1 MVAIKLLGE
10 QFMNI
15 YIEKKRITLTS
26 SESRIVKRTIKSDI
40 RQVWEFVTQGK
51 RFQLKNPSL
60 AKQLVKKYSGDKADE
75 TID

>member
-10 QFMNI
+10 QYLFSDFYTTTDAVRAGAQYFAGFNSLQL
-15 YIEKKRITLTS
+15 LT
-26 SESRIVKRTIKSDI
+26 
-40 RQVWEFVTQGK
+40 FVTQGK

>member
-1 MVAIKLLGE
+1 
-10 QFMNI
+10 MNI

-51 RFQLKNPSL
+51 RFQLKSLSL

>member
-1 MVAIKLLGE
+1 
-10 QFMNI
+10 MNI

-51 RFQLKNPSL
+51 RFQLKSRSL

>member
-1 MVAIKLLGE
+1 
-10 QFMNI
+10 MNI

-40 RQVWEFVTQGK
+40 RQVWEFVTQGN
-51 RFQLKNPSL
+51 RFQLKSPSL

>member
-1 MVAIKLLGE
+1 
-10 QFMNI
+10 MNI

-51 RFQLKNPSL
+51 RFQLKSPSL
-60 AKQLVKKYSGDKADE
+60 AKQLVKK
-75 TID
+75 